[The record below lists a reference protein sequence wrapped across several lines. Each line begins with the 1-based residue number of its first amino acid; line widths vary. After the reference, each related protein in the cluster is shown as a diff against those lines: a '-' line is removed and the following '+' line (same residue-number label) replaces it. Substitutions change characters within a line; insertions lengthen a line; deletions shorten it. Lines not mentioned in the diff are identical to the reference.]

1 MKNKGFTLIEV
12 LLMII
17 VLSSITVYVM
27 NFLFHYNNF
36 VWKIEDNV
44 DIQENMKIAM
54 DFLYDSIV
62 KAGSINIEN
71 NSIYIDGKKFY
82 IKNNILRY
90 DTDSQQIASG
100 ITKIEIIKISDN
112 QNLYFIKIYSN
123 NKIETTYVLNRSDV
137 YD

>member
-1 MKNKGFTLIEV
+1 MIEV